1 MLRIALSLLSLSLL
15 CTSCSDAAIDPSQSL
30 VGAAVLPSAKTLSRE
45 MLYISRGGS
54 PDGGDDSLTYEWR
67 PDDSLTITHTF
78 SDNRLFKT
86 VRGRETL
93 RVSPEVAAQVRQ
105 LFWRVRPGKLEGV
118 VQDQRPVGCER
129 QGPHDFG
136 EITVAFIDEGSKPG
150 IEDDKVGVFELP
162 TSQSC
167 NTPAAAEARKVVWEA
182 LGLLP
187 KSKVAAAFE
196 RSEQ

>member
-1 MLRIALSLLSLSLL
+1 
-15 CTSCSDAAIDPSQSL
+15 
-30 VGAAVLPSAKTLSRE
+30 

-54 PDGGDDSLTYEWR
+54 PDGGADSLTYEWR

-78 SDNRLFKT
+78 TDYRLFKT

-93 RVSPEVAAQVRQ
+93 RVPPEVAVQVRR
-105 LFWRVRPGKLEGV
+105 LFWRVRPAKLEGV
-118 VQDQRPVGCER
+118 VQDQQPVGCER

-136 EITVAFIDEGSKPG
+136 EVTVAFINEGSRPG
-150 IEDDKVGVFELP
+150 IEDDEVGVFELP
-162 TSQSC
+162 TRQSC

-182 LGLLP
+182 LELLP

-196 RSEQ
+196 RSA